1 MSATPTSPSRDP
13 RVRVTAWFRTH
24 PGLVDALLAG
34 ALWVLCS
41 ASFLLALGS
50 EPAPADGSTFPL
62 GSRNHE
68 ALFLFLVSSLQTL
81 PLAWRRSRPE
91 LSFALVVV
99 GHLLQL
105 VVAETPLPANIAALM
120 SAYAVAGYSERSWV
134 RRLGLL
140 VAALAGVLATRDWV
154 GYRESTV
161 PGQIMSTGFI
171 GGMAMVCWLWGD
183 LTRKRRELVARLREQ
198 NEALRRDRDQRAR
211 IAAQDERTRIA
222 REMHDIVAHSLSV
235 VVVQAD
241 GAAYTARHAPDFDR
255 ERAGRA
261 LTTIGT
267 TAREAL
273 AETRRLVGVLRTTED
288 EGDAPTLLEYTPTAT
303 LADLPDLVD
312 RVAASGVDAVLEA
325 PADLSTVPRESGLAA
340 YRIVQESLTNV
351 IKHAGP
357 GARVRVV
364 LRVDRVL
371 ELEVRD
377 DGRGGAVLD
386 DGHGHGIIGM
396 RERATSVGGTMTAG
410 PAPGGGYLVTA
421 SLPFDHEEPR

>member
-1 MSATPTSPSRDP
+1 
-13 RVRVTAWFRTH
+13 
-24 PGLVDALLAG
+24 
-34 ALWVLCS
+34 
-41 ASFLLALGS
+41 
-50 EPAPADGSTFPL
+50 
-62 GSRNHE
+62 
-68 ALFLFLVSSLQTL
+68 

-154 GYRESTV
+154 GYRDSTV

-273 AETRRLVGVLRTTED
+273 AETRRLVGVLRTTEG
-288 EGDAPTLLEYTPTAT
+288 EGDAPTLL
-303 LADLPDLVD
+303 
-312 RVAASGVDAVLEA
+312 
-325 PADLSTVPRESGLAA
+325 
-340 YRIVQESLTNV
+340 
-351 IKHAGP
+351 
-357 GARVRVV
+357 
-364 LRVDRVL
+364 
-371 ELEVRD
+371 
-377 DGRGGAVLD
+377 
-386 DGHGHGIIGM
+386 
-396 RERATSVGGTMTAG
+396 
-410 PAPGGGYLVTA
+410 
-421 SLPFDHEEPR
+421 